1 MLKLVIVEDEEIIRR
16 GLIETI
22 DWQAMGAEVCGSAAD
37 GEEAL
42 AVISKVPPDVV
53 LTDVRM
59 PVMDGLELA
68 RRLQE
73 IDASIQVVFLTSHA
87 DFEYA
92 REAMRLHVDDY
103 LLKPVDEDELA
114 AVMKRLSEERGDSA
128 LPFER
133 ELSAARDSRNP
144 YVRTVVEVI
153 EKSWQQRISLEPIAE
168 KQQVSVSY
176 LSRKLKEETENTFS
190 SLLAKY
196 RLQQSIVMLKEGT
209 WRIYEVAEECG
220 FSDYK
225 NFCQVFKRYLGMAP
239 SELLAGGDREK
250 DGELGSK

>member
-1 MLKLVIVEDEEIIRR
+1 MLKLVIVEDEDIIRR

-22 DWQAMGAEVCGSAAD
+22 DWQEMGAEVRGSAAD

-42 AVISKVPPDVV
+42 AVISKVSPDVV

-68 RRLQE
+68 RKLQE
-73 IDASIQVVFLTSHA
+73 IDSSIQVIFLTSHA

-103 LLKPVDEDELA
+103 LLKPVDEDELS
-114 AVMKRLSEERGDSA
+114 AVMKRLAEERGETS
-128 LPFER
+128 LPFAE
-133 ELSAARDSRNP
+133 ELALAKRSQNP
-144 YVRTVVEVI
+144 YVRVVMEVI
-153 EKSWQQRISLEPIAE
+153 EKNWQQRISLEPIAD

-225 NFCQVFKRYLGMAP
+225 NFCQVFKKYLGMAP
-239 SELLAGGDREK
+239 GEMLPGEGRK
-250 DGELGSK
+250 DG

>member
-1 MLKLVIVEDEEIIRR
+1 MLKIVIVEDEDIIRR
-16 GLIETI
+16 GLMETI
-22 DWQAMGAEVCGSAAD
+22 DWQAMGVQVVGSAAD

-42 AVISKVPPDVV
+42 GMISQRNPDVV

-68 RRLQE
+68 RKLQE
-73 IDASIQVVFLTSHA
+73 LDDSIKVVFLTSHA

-103 LLKPVDEDELA
+103 LLKPVDEEELA
-114 AVMKRLSEERGDSA
+114 EVMKRLSAERGAQD
-128 LPFER
+128 LPFNQ
-133 ELSAARDSRNP
+133 ELSMARESRNP
-144 YVRTVVEVI
+144 YVRVVMEVI
-153 EKSWQQRISLEPIAE
+153 ENKWRERISLEPIAE

-176 LSRKLKEETENTFS
+176 LSRKLKEETDNTFS

-196 RLQQSIVMLKEGT
+196 RLQQSILMLREGT
-209 WRIYEVAEECG
+209 WRIYEVADECG

-225 NFCQVFKRYLGMAP
+225 NFCQVFKKYLGMAP
-239 SELLAGGDREK
+239 REVLQGTSDPEK
-250 DGELGSK
+250 RG

>member
-1 MLKLVIVEDEEIIRR
+1 MLKLVIVEDEDIIRR
-16 GLIETI
+16 GLMETI
-22 DWQAMGAEVCGSAAD
+22 DWQAMGAEVSGSAAD

-42 AVISKVPPDVV
+42 AVIAKVSPDVV

-68 RRLQE
+68 RHLQE
-73 IDASIQVVFLTSHA
+73 IAPSIQVIFLTSHA

-103 LLKPVDEDELA
+103 LLKPVDEEELA
-114 AVMKRLSEERGDSA
+114 AVLKRLAEERGETS
-128 LPFER
+128 LPFTE
-133 ELSAARDSRNP
+133 ELSMARRSQNP
-144 YVRTVVEVI
+144 YVRVVLAVI
-153 EKSWQQRISLEPIAE
+153 EKSWQERISLEPIAE

-176 LSRKLKEETENTFS
+176 LSRKLKEETDNTFS

-196 RLQQSIVMLKEGT
+196 RLQQSIIMLKEGT
-209 WRIYEVAEECG
+209 WRIYEVAAECG

-225 NFCQVFKRYLGMAP
+225 NFCQVFKKYLGMAP
-239 SELLAGGDREK
+239 SEFLSGMGKEQD
-250 DGELGSK
+250 